1 MSEARL
7 LRKLDEV
14 VFRIRR
20 KRAIKASLACWLL
33 FVLAIFVMMVQQ
45 LPRIEM
51 LSVFAAGIFCSWM
64 VSLFAGRSRS
74 TDRKFAA
81 CQLEKTFPELDTM
94 LLAALNQKPVAGRW
108 EFGYLHTELIS
119 KLLEH
124 SRQQD
129 WGTAARGLTTAR
141 FARMGALLTC
151 LLLLWN
157 SPATHPA
164 RVAAHRSEDD
174 PAATT
179 QLPIEIFVE
188 PGDTEVEQ
196 GTSLLVLARFP
207 QALPSQVTLVA
218 TDQHA
223 GEVRIPLQKSLDDPI
238 FGGRIPEVNSNLTYH
253 VEFDTQSSDDY
264 SVTTFTYPKLLQ
276 ANAKINFPTYTG
288 LEAESVRDVRRLSV
302 VEGAD
307 IDFDFEFNKEVQ
319 SAAFVDREGR
329 RIELQP
335 TAIKETQRKLTWSA
349 SSPKTQKFQLE
360 LVDQEGR
367 RNREISE
374 FVVQVIPNQPP
385 KLKVDFP
392 ARDVRVSQLEEL
404 SLQAGAS
411 DDYGLV
417 AYGLVYETPDGKQ
430 AALELGEK
438 AGPDEQK
445 TIDHLLPLET
455 LNVTADQL
463 ISYYFYADDIG
474 PDGQQ
479 RRVFSDIF
487 FSEVRPFEE
496 IFREAQA
503 SQSQQQQQQQQG
515 TQSGELVEVQRQI
528 VTAIWNL
535 IRSESSAKPSA
546 SFLAETET
554 LFESQELAISMGQDL
569 MAKLKDEQMQQ
580 ALNEAIEAMTSASGF
595 LAHAISQQKVAALRD
610 ARSKAQ
616 EAYQSL
622 LKLNSREKQVQQSQ
636 QSQSQSQSSKPQ
648 ERNRQ
653 LNALELKNDRDRY
666 ETERQ
671 AQQQQQQEQQRE
683 TLQVLNRLREL
694 ARRQEDLNEKIR
706 DLENKLR
713 DAEQPEDKAELE
725 RELKR
730 LQEEQ
735 EELLRNLDELKER
748 MNQEQNR
755 QRMAEARQQVEQT
768 RERVLQASEA
778 LKQNQTSRALTEGTR
793 AQRELEQL
801 KEEFKNKSASQFEE
815 QVRELR
821 DDVRKLAENQEE
833 LTKAMHADESSA
845 AENERK
851 SLRPQEGQ
859 QDREQIA
866 KALENQKE
874 QLSEVLNQ
882 TRQLVQDSEN
892 TEPLLSNK
900 LYETMRDLRKF
911 EPEEALQGAAQLQRY
926 GINSE
931 ARKAEEQARRGI
943 ERLEEGV
950 EEAARGIL
958 GDEQQAL
965 AAASDNLE
973 ELTRSIENELRENL
987 PGTDRRQT
995 DHPEGSSP
1003 ASPNQGNLPEEQ
1015 QSGQETS
1022 PSQQG
1027 EPSPRETSSAKPG
1040 TANSQQAM
1048 PEAQSSSPGAGNSQ
1062 ADASEKPSQ
1071 TPESS
1076 QKANPGRQQQNNP
1089 SAQSPRSQQ
1098 SAPQPG
1104 QQSGSPS
1111 AAGGRPQSA
1120 SNLGQQLGNLFQE
1133 QSSPNGGGTAGPQRP
1148 LTGDEY
1154 REWSDR
1160 MRDLEEMVTTPE
1172 LRSQVATIRDRA
1184 RQMRIDLKRHSKAPD
1199 WELVR
1204 TSIYGPMVELQQLI
1218 AEELARRAPDDQ
1230 LVPIDRDP
1238 IPEKYTD
1245 LLQKYY
1251 EELARQQRNLQQS
1264 P

>member
-33 FVLAIFVMMVQQ
+33 FLLTLFVMQIQQ
-45 LPRIEM
+45 LPRSEM
-51 LSVFAAGIFCSWM
+51 LTVLAAGILCALIA
-64 VSLFAGRSRS
+64 SLIAGRARS

-108 EFGYLHTELIS
+108 EFGYLQSELIT

-124 SRQQD
+124 SRQHD
-129 WGTAARGLTTAR
+129 WGTAVRGLTTAR
-141 FARMGALLTC
+141 FARMGAILTC

-157 SPATHPA
+157 SPSTHPA

-174 PAATT
+174 RAATT

-223 GEVRIPLQKSLDDPI
+223 NTVRIPLQKSLDDPI
-238 FGGRIPEVNSNLTYH
+238 FGGRIPEVNAHLTYH
-253 VEFDTQSSDDY
+253 IEFDTQSSDEY
-264 SVTTFTYPKLLQ
+264 SVTTFTYPELLQ

-288 LEAESVRDVRRLSV
+288 LEAESLRDVRRLSV
-302 VEGAD
+302 VEGANVE
-307 IDFDFEFNKEVQ
+307 FDFEFNKDVQ
-319 SAAFVDREGR
+319 SAVFVDREGR

-335 TAIKETQRKLTWSA
+335 TAQGATQRKFAWSA
-349 SSPKTQKFQLE
+349 SSPTTQKFQLE
-360 LVDQEGR
+360 LIDQEGR
-367 RNREISE
+367 RNRDISE
-374 FVVQVIPNQPP
+374 FVVQVIPNHPP
-385 KLKVDFP
+385 ELKVDFP

-404 SLQAGAS
+404 SLQAAAS

-417 AYGLVYETPDGKQ
+417 EYGLVYETPDGKQ
-430 AALELGEK
+430 AALALGEK
-438 AGPDEQK
+438 AGRDEQK
-445 TIDHLLPLET
+445 TMDYLLPLET

-496 IFREAQA
+496 IFREAQ
-503 SQSQQQQQQQQG
+503 SSRSQQQQQQLG

-546 SFLAETET
+546 SLLAETET

-569 MAKLKDEQMQQ
+569 MAKLTDEEMQQ

-595 LAHAISQQKVAALRD
+595 LAHAISHEKAAALPD
-610 ARSKAQ
+610 ARAKAQ
-616 EAYQSL
+616 DAYQSL
-622 LKLNSREKQVQQSQ
+622 LKLNSREKQVQQNQ

-648 ERNRQ
+648 DRNRQ

-671 AQQQQQQEQQRE
+671 AQQQKQQEQQRE

-713 DAEQPEDKAELE
+713 EAEQPEDKAELE

-755 QRMAEARQQVEQT
+755 QRMAEAREQVEQT

-778 LKQNQTSRALTEGTR
+778 LKQNQTSRALTAGTR
-793 AQRELEQL
+793 AQRELEKL
-801 KEEFKNKSASQFEE
+801 KEEFKNESASQFEE

-833 LTKAMHADESSA
+833 LTKAMNADASAA

-851 SLRPQEGQ
+851 SLRPQAGQ
-859 QDREQIA
+859 QDREELA
-866 KALENQKE
+866 KALENQKA

-911 EPEEALQGAAQLQRY
+911 DPEEALQGAAQLQRY

-931 ARKAEEQARRGI
+931 ARKAEAQARRGI

-965 AAASDNLE
+965 AAASDSLE
-973 ELTRSIENELRENL
+973 ELTRSIESELRENL
-987 PGTDRRQT
+987 PGTDRPQSDDAR
-995 DHPEGSSP
+995 GSSP
-1003 ASPNQGNLPEEQ
+1003 DSRNQPNPPHEQ
-1015 QSGQETS
+1015 QSRQATS
-1022 PSQQG
+1022 SSQQG
-1027 EPSPRETSSAKPG
+1027 QPSPMETSSDKPER
-1040 TANSQQAM
+1040 ANQQPM
-1048 PEAQSSSPGAGNSQ
+1048 PDAQSPSPGAETSQ
-1062 ADASEKPSQ
+1062 KNAPQKPSQ
-1071 TPESS
+1071 TLENS
-1076 QKANPGRQQQNNP
+1076 QNASPGRQQQNNQ
-1089 SAQSPRSQQ
+1089 SAQSPR
-1098 SAPQPG
+1098 G
-1104 QQSGSPS
+1104 QQSGVPKPGEQTGSLS
-1111 AAGGRPQSA
+1111 AGDGTPQSA
-1120 SNLGQQLGNLFQE
+1120 TNLGQQLGNLFQE
-1133 QSSPNGGGTAGPQRP
+1133 QGSPNGGGTAGPQRP

-1199 WELVR
+1199 WDLVR

-1218 AEELARRAPDDQ
+1218 AEELARRAPDEQ

-1238 IPEKYTD
+1238 IPEKYAD